1 MVLAKGQYSV
11 AKLIEM
17 VRVYCR
23 DAELFVGNA
32 AAGLLLHYRTAALMS
47 ASPQLAESIRA
58 AKRFRVVP
66 QGDICTAA
74 KTVPIRSPRRRGL

>member
-66 QGDICTAA
+66 GTDHPPLVKKA
-74 KTVPIRSPRRRGL
+74 